1 MIKPARR
8 LHNTIIR
15 NLQHHNQL
23 FRMSQKN
30 LDNSYKSVYDVTEII
45 KQSEEIMKNNLEKY
59 TFFYG
64 GVFSQWYKSPMYSSK
79 EELTFNCAEQYMMFK
94 KASLFN
100 DFDSANKI
108 MRTRYPIEQK
118 KFGRDVKGFDEQL
131 WNEVKMDVV
140 FNGNLLKFSDNK
152 DLEDLLLSTKGTTL
166 VEASPIDKIWG
177 IGLDESTARITPVS
191 KWMGENLLGI
201 VLTDVRDFIIECR
214 ELHKPQI
221 PKKWNSKNGYVYN
234 RI

>member
-1 MIKPARR
+1 
-8 LHNTIIR
+8 
-15 NLQHHNQL
+15 
-23 FRMSQKN
+23 
-30 LDNSYKSVYDVTEII
+30 
-45 KQSEEIMKNNLEKY
+45 
-59 TFFYG
+59 
-64 GVFSQWYKSPMYSSK
+64 
-79 EELTFNCAEQYMMFK
+79 
-94 KASLFN
+94 
-100 DFDSANKI
+100 
-108 MRTRYPIEQK
+108 
-118 KFGRDVKGFDEQL
+118 
-131 WNEVKMDVV
+131 MDVV